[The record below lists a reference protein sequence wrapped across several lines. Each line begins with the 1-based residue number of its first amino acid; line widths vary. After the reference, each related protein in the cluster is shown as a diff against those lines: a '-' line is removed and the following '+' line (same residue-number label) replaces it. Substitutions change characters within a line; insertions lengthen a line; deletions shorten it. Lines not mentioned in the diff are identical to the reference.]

1 MYRKESKLILI
12 IFFIAAL
19 SHYSFAIE
27 IKDSFS
33 CNDNFP
39 HYSFCNAVGFKK
51 WNESEYKTLNN
62 ALTSLKALPRLR
74 EFFNQ
79 IDKSSFK
86 GIYRLEHIAGWYAD
100 HPNRKIY
107 FFRSHDKATLWVDP
121 ITKVVGVL
129 DSFFVKINSF
139 PKEEQNR
146 VAMKSLLHELSH
158 VIDISMGNISSTKE
172 FYEIFNWRWNK
183 HRRKY
188 VLDSVLHKQAVKE
201 FFKLIENKQRRT
213 WPWVYRQD
221 QKRGNY
227 YSLPSLYSAVNP
239 QENFAENLTHYYL
252 DTNYESYSSFE
263 QIDFFDRLFL

>member
-1 MYRKESKLILI
+1 MSPSICESKGIKRMNKI
-12 IFFIAAL
+12 IT
-19 SHYSFAIE
+19 
-27 IKDSFS
+27 
-33 CNDNFP
+33 ND
-39 HYSFCNAVGFKK
+39 
-51 WNESEYKTLNN
+51 
-62 ALTSLKALPRLR
+62 
-74 EFFNQ
+74 
-79 IDKSSFK
+79 IDVK
-86 GIYRLEHIAGWYAD
+86 
-100 HPNRKIY
+100 Y
-107 FFRSHDKATLWVDP
+107 FFKPPTFGRLIRMVY
-121 ITKVVGVL
+121 
-129 DSFFVKINSF
+129 NS
-139 PKEEQNR
+139 
-146 VAMKSLLHELSH
+146 
-158 VIDISMGNISSTKE
+158 KE